1 MSTLRVLLD
10 AAPAAG
16 VADAWAL
23 FDDAGRVVQ
32 SGRGVPDA
40 WPAAQHREAVLAAAC
55 VRIVGLHLPPLTA
68 DRVSAAAAFA
78 LEDQLAGPASEQH
91 IAVSSQHTDGT
102 IEAVVA
108 NRSLIARLAGEFDR
122 ILAEPALA
130 PLPPPRHWRWYASD
144 AGGGFVRKADGS
156 SFATGA
162 LDRVPPELALAI
174 DHAARTSDGPAAI
187 EMAFAPDATLSADLA
202 RHSGTSFVTTPSWR
216 WEASGSAAFAAATD
230 VRQGAF
236 ARAAPAATHNAT
248 RWFRWAAT
256 IGALAIGL
264 HVTATIG
271 EWISLRVDNWRVRS
285 ALGDV
290 ARDIGIT
297 DSDDPATAIARRYG
311 EARHRVGMA
320 APTDALPLLSR
331 AAPALAALPSG
342 TLKSATYADGHW
354 TFDFAKLDVGAADR
368 LERQLAAAGL
378 ATLAATNSSG
388 ARMRVAPGP
397 GAQ

>member
-16 VADAWAL
+16 RADAWTL
-23 FDDAGRVVQ
+23 FDDNERVVQ

-40 WPAAQHREAVLAAAC
+40 WPSAQRREAVLAAAC

-78 LEDQLAGPASEQH
+78 LEDQLAGPADEQH
-91 IAVSSQHTDGT
+91 IAVSSQRADGT
-102 IEAVVA
+102 VEAIVA
-108 NRSLIARLAGEFDR
+108 NRSLIARLAGAFDR

-162 LDRVPPELALAI
+162 PDRVPAELALAI
-174 DHAARTSDGPAAI
+174 DHVARAGGGPAAI
-187 EMAFAPDATLSADLA
+187 EMAFVPDATLSADLA
-202 RHSGTSFVTTPSWR
+202 RHTGTSFVTTPPWR
-216 WEASGSAAFAAATD
+216 WEASGNAAFAAATD
-230 VRQGAF
+230 VRQGEF
-236 ARAAPAATHNAT
+236 ARAAPSTIRSSM
-248 RWFRWAAT
+248 RWFRWAA
-256 IGALAIGL
+256 IVAALAIGL

-271 EWISLRVDNWRVRS
+271 EWIALRVDTWRIRS

-290 ARDIGIT
+290 ARDMGISG
-297 DSDDPATAIARRYG
+297 SDDLAAAIARRNG
-311 EARHRVGMA
+311 DARHRVGLA
-320 APTDALPLLSR
+320 APADALPLLSR
-331 AAPALAALPSG
+331 AAPALAALPTG

-354 TFDFAKLDVGAADR
+354 TFDFARLDAGAADR

-378 ATLAATNSSG
+378 STLAATHSSG